1 MCGKCER
8 KKRYRRGRKTTSGT
22 LDTLFLNGFLLKA
35 FTVMSL
41 IKQLVGKMGS
51 EDEGCIAIV
60 LREKNR

>member
-1 MCGKCER
+1 MENVKE
-8 KKRYRRGRKTTSGT
+8 KKRYRRGKKTTSGT

-51 EDEGCIAIV
+51 EDKGCIEIA
-60 LREKNR
+60 LQEKNR